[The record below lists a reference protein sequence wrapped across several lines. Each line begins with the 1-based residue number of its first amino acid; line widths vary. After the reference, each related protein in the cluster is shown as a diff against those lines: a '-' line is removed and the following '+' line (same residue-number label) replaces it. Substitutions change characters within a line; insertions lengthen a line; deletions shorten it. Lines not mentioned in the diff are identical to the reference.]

1 MTAIMVSTF
10 LALTSISRFGHVE
23 YFAKLGVCHI
33 AKVSLKF
40 VFKDVVSLEEEY
52 ACVLVPVYF
61 QKFVSYCT
69 LHLELGII

>member
-1 MTAIMVSTF
+1 MTAMMVSTF
-10 LALTSISRFGHVE
+10 LALTSISRSVHVE
-23 YFAKLGVCHI
+23 YFAKLDVCHI
-33 AKVSLKF
+33 AKVSL
-40 VFKDVVSLEEEY
+40 KDVVSLEEEY